1 MKIWYVCLLLF
12 FLVISTI
19 LLLGSSQTTPSS
31 NNKDREALLDLKSF
45 ITSDPS
51 GALSSWGNGS
61 SECTWTGVNC
71 KNGGRVTY
79 RAGSQGPQLGWDY
92 QPSHWQSHSSTFLY
106 LHDNHFASNIP
117 NHLGRLRQLQ
127 LLNLSGNL
135 LTGTIPPVF
144 TNCTSLMTID
154 LSGNA
159 ISGGIHA
166 SSSET
171 SGPKHGE
178 EPARWQYSPINW
190 QLVTAK
196 PS

>member
-1 MKIWYVCLLLF
+1 MRIWYVCLLLF

-19 LLLGSSQTTPSS
+19 LPLGSSQTTPSS

-45 ITSDPS
+45 ITIDPS
-51 GALSSWGNGS
+51 EALSSWGNGS

-71 KNGGRVTY
+71 KNGGRVTELDLKALNLVGTISPHIGNLTAL
-79 RAGSQGPQLGWDY
+79 RS
-92 QPSHWQSHSSTFLY
+92 LY